1 MMTKI
6 SSPAHIAFAGLV
18 LIAGAAA
25 AQEARAEGLGVSADA
40 GTTGVGFHLSV
51 PLAQTLNARFG
62 VNYFDYS
69 FNSSTNDVNYDAK
82 AKLRTFDAL
91 LDWFPFANGF
101 RLSGGVI
108 YNGNKVEATGTPKS
122 NGTYTINGNTY
133 FASQAGQVDGRIDF
147 KKFAPY
153 VGLGYGNAVAKDQ
166 GWGFTADVGVMF
178 QGNATTSV
186 SNSGCTAS
194 ALICSRLATDVS
206 AENAQLNDKVHG
218 YNLYPVLR
226 VGVSYK
232 F

>member
-1 MMTKI
+1 M
-6 SSPAHIAFAGLV
+6 PV
-18 LIAGAAA
+18 
-25 AQEARAEGLGVSADA
+25 AQ
-40 GTTGVGFHLSV
+40 
-51 PLAQTLNARFG
+51 QLNARFG

-69 FNSSTNDVNYDAK
+69 FHTSTNDINYDAK

-91 LDWFPFANGF
+91 LDWFPFANEF

-108 YNGNKVEATGTPKS
+108 YNGNKVDATGTPKA

-133 FASQAGQVDGRIDF
+133 TASQAGQVDGRIDF

-153 VGLGYGNAVAKDQ
+153 LGLGYGNALAPNK

-178 QGNATTSV
+178 QGNGSTSV

-194 ALICSRLATDVS
+194 ALICTQLARDVA
-206 AENAQLNDKVHG
+206 AENAELNDKVHG
-218 YNLYPVLR
+218 YNLYPVVRL
-226 VGVSYK
+226 GVSYK